1 MKIYQLLHITLLFL
15 GSMSLTNGQQT
26 KEKHM
31 RCIYVVQQFKPKGNS
46 SPIRQNHFYRVYQNT
61 TETTFYQL
69 SDEFEYCLNFTFGL
83 FMNAVL
89 STVIIL
95 LLMNSTKKGR
105 RFLP

>member
-1 MKIYQLLHITLLFL
+1 MKIQQVLHITLLFL
-15 GSMSLTNGQQT
+15 VSMSLVNGQQT
-26 KEKHM
+26 KDTNM
-31 RCIYVVQQFKPKGNS
+31 RCVYVVHQFKPKGNS
-46 SPIRQNHFYRVYQNT
+46 SPIRQNNFYHIYQNT

-83 FMNAVL
+83 FMKAL
-89 STVIIL
+89 LFTVILL